1 MKRRSFVRGLAAAA
15 TVPLL
20 PDVEASL
27 SAFSRDLTLAQDE
40 DAFWRTVRSQFL
52 LRPGLSHMNCA
63 TIGATPRPVVSTFVS
78 HLWEGESDPQDQVF
92 GEPHLRMDEVR
103 ARAAA
108 FLGASLDEV
117 VLTRNTTEG
126 MNAVAQGM
134 DLKPGDQILTTNHE
148 HPGGSICWEHLAR
161 RTGAEIVK
169 IEMPAPVGTA
179 EEVVALVEAH
189 LTSRT
194 RVCSFS
200 HVCTITGLVM
210 PLAAIAEVTRPR
222 GILLVCDGAQA
233 PGQLDVDVH
242 ALGVDTYAS
251 SSHKWLLAPKGT
263 GLLYIRQG
271 AQDRIKPMCLDS
283 GYGAYTGSF
292 GTRNVAIALA
302 HGAAM
307 DFHDAIGRDRVEAR
321 CRALRRR
328 LRRGLESTAGL
339 RILTPTDEALCA
351 GIITVSLDRGDYREA
366 RRILYDEHDI
376 VLKNGSPQYNAI
388 RISTHIFNSEA
399 DVDRL
404 LAALPDAMARAE
416 TGP

>member
-1 MKRRSFVRGLAAAA
+1 MRRRSFVRGLAAAA
-15 TVPLL
+15 TVPWL
-20 PDVEASL
+20 PDARASL
-27 SAFSRDLTLAQDE
+27 ADFSRDLARIE
-40 DAFWRTVRSQFL
+40 DDAAFWRTVRSQFL

-78 HLWEGESDPQDQVF
+78 HLWETEGDPQEQVF
-92 GEPHLRMDEVR
+92 GAPHLRMDDVR
-103 ARAAA
+103 AHAAA
-108 FLGASLDEV
+108 FLGASPDEV

-134 DLKPGDQILTTNHE
+134 DLRPGDQILTTNHE

-161 RTGAEIVK
+161 RSGAEIVK
-169 IEMPAPVGTA
+169 IEMPPAVGSA

-189 LTSRT
+189 LTPRT

-222 GILLVCDGAQA
+222 GVLLVCDGAQA
-233 PGQLDVDVH
+233 PGQLAVDVH
-242 ALGVDTYAS
+242 ALGVDSYAS

-271 AQDRIKPMCLDS
+271 AQDRIRPMCLES

-292 GTRNVAIALA
+292 GTRNVAMVLA

-307 DFHDAIGRDRVEAR
+307 NFHDAIGRDRVEGR
-321 CRALRRR
+321 CRELRRR
-328 LRRGLESTAGL
+328 LRAGLEDMPGL

-351 GIITVSLDRGDYREA
+351 GIVTISLDRGDYREA

-376 VLKNGSPQYNAI
+376 VLKNGKAEYNAI

-404 LAALPDAMARAE
+404 LDALPGAMQQAAGAR
-416 TGP
+416 